1 MIELSIR
8 WMVMVIGMSVFLMTV
23 GIVFAAVLTYLG
35 IG

>member
-8 WMVMVIGMSVFLMTV
+8 WMVLVVGMSAFLMAL
-23 GIVFAAVLTYLG
+23 GIIIASFFTYLG